1 MIITIASFRV
11 TSKRVKCNGFH
22 YFQGKSADAP
32 EIGILRQFTF
42 SSSLQRMSVIVKN
55 LSKSN
60 FELYAKGSPE
70 MISSLCKEETI
81 PSDFASVLAN
91 YTQSGYRV
99 IAVAGRELT
108 QSYAKLQK
116 VDR

>member
-1 MIITIASFRV
+1 
-11 TSKRVKCNGFH
+11 
-22 YFQGKSADAP
+22 
-32 EIGILRQFTF
+32 
-42 SSSLQRMSVIVKN
+42 
-55 LSKSN
+55 
-60 FELYAKGSPE
+60 